1 MPPPQIPSK
10 PPRQVIPIRRPSMHK
25 AKTTAVP
32 QTVHRSTFV
41 ETPRPHHESQERPS
55 RERERGERT
64 AARRPSLGS
73 RSLEKKPTS
82 YSNGVPSR
90 TLVETGRQR
99 RATYYGHEGLED
111 LERKQREVEEYQAAN
126 SGRAV
131 PLTADALRSVR
142 KSHPGSDTASRVSD
156 GSEAKMKSSSKGSG
170 VAKSNS
176 AADDGIRMRFNAGAD
191 VKLDFSGDSVE
202 GRRISFR
209 PAQGDNNTLE
219 LNIGGR
225 DEARRKSSKK
235 YLTSKEQY
243 SKSLSRK
250 ASEEI
255 QAVRKMRADSKSEK
269 NSRRSSRSGY

>member
-1 MPPPQIPSK
+1 
-10 PPRQVIPIRRPSMHK
+10 
-25 AKTTAVP
+25 
-32 QTVHRSTFV
+32 
-41 ETPRPHHESQERPS
+41 
-55 RERERGERT
+55 
-64 AARRPSLGS
+64 
-73 RSLEKKPTS
+73 
-82 YSNGVPSR
+82 
-90 TLVETGRQR
+90 
-99 RATYYGHEGLED
+99 
-111 LERKQREVEEYQAAN
+111 
-126 SGRAV
+126 
-131 PLTADALRSVR
+131 
-142 KSHPGSDTASRVSD
+142 
-156 GSEAKMKSSSKGSG
+156 MKSSSKGSG